1 MAGVL
6 IGSGVVVVLAAILAY
21 AMFYVLKLESERPTE
36 KIIPDETRD

>member
-1 MAGVL
+1 MVEVL

-36 KIIPDETRD
+36 EIIPDEASD